1 MLKTA
6 YAQQAKPGHPPGLA
20 GFRYLTWREAR
31 NTGFLRLIET
41 IDDQRYVRKTGLCF
55 SSSHCSGRAQ
65 VRIPAA
71 GDCRLRFLLQAR

>member
-1 MLKTA
+1 MLKTHTLS
-6 YAQQAKPGHPPGLA
+6 KRSPVIHRDWWV
-20 GFRYLTWREAR
+20 RYLTWREAR

-71 GDCRLRFLLQAR
+71 GDCRPRFLLQAR